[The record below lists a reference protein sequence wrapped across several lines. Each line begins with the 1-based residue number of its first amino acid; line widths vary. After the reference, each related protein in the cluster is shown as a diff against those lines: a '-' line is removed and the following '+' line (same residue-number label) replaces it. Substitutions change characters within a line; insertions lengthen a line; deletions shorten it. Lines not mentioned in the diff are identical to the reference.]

1 MDIEHVRKQIEENQS
16 NIHMQMALTLREYNY
31 FFSSFPNKQWIN
43 DTEFSQVV
51 SKIEDQL
58 MIGEAID
65 EDPEPLL
72 KSES

>member
-43 DTEFSQVV
+43 DTEFS
-51 SKIEDQL
+51 
-58 MIGEAID
+58 
-65 EDPEPLL
+65 
-72 KSES
+72 